1 MRRKQAA
8 MRAEQA
14 QPLSQKEYDF
24 VRDFDELR
32 RDLLVQLE
40 AVLAERESEISGQ
53 AQ

>member
-8 MRAEQA
+8 MRADQA

-24 VRDFDELR
+24 VRDFDEVR
-32 RDLLVQLE
+32 RDLLVQL